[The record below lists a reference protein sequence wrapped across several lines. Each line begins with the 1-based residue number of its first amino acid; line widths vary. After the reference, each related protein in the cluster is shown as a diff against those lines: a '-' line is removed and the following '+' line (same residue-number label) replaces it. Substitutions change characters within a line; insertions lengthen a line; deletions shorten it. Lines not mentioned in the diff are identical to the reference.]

1 MPRARSALGVS
12 AKRMVVSAAFHAHE
26 GSEGE
31 GSSQSGSVQLE
42 SRANKK
48 ARLAKKAAAAKR
60 SSIRKQYSKKTLQS
74 KLGALGLPKSGNLEE
89 LVQRYKGAMRN
100 FRAMMKDKSEFEF
113 EEEEDEDE
121 EEEDGEEGNE
131 EEEEEEPAPAAP
143 AEDPVLQTFI
153 RAKAKADAKSAIC
166 AAGSARLAAIAAASG
181 AGEAGQQ
188 ALAEM
193 EAELAALN

>member
-1 MPRARSALGVS
+1 MQD
-12 AKRMVVSAAFHAHE
+12 AAI
-26 GSEGE
+26 
-31 GSSQSGSVQLE
+31 LE
-42 SRANKK
+42 
-48 ARLAKKAAAAKR
+48 LV
-60 SSIRKQYSKKTLQS
+60 KTL
-74 KLGALGLPKSGNLEE
+74 AAP
-89 LVQRYKGAMRN
+89 A
-100 FRAMMKDKSEFEF
+100 A
-113 EEEEDEDE
+113 
-121 EEEDGEEGNE
+121 
-131 EEEEEEPAPAAP
+131 PAPAAP

>member
-1 MPRARSALGVS
+1 
-12 AKRMVVSAAFHAHE
+12 MVVSAAFQARE

-31 GSSQSGSVQLE
+31 GSSLSGSVQLE

-60 SSIRKQYSKKTLQS
+60 SSIRKQYSKKTLQG

-100 FRAMMKDKSEFEF
+100 FRAMMKEKSEFEF

-121 EEEDGEEGNE
+121 EED
-131 EEEEEEPAPAAP
+131 
-143 AEDPVLQTFI
+143 
-153 RAKAKADAKSAIC
+153 
-166 AAGSARLAAIAAASG
+166 
-181 AGEAGQQ
+181 
-188 ALAEM
+188 
-193 EAELAALN
+193 